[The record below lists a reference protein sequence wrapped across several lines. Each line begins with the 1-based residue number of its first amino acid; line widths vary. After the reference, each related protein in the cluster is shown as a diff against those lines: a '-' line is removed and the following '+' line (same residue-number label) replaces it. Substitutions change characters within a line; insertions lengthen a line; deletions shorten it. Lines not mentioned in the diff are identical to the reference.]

1 MHIGGNRYLKTHKK
15 RLHSAM
21 YQVNLGRQV
30 IDLNDNKDNDDND
43 DNDDNYGL
51 IIGYCII
58 YLT

>member
-30 IDLNDNKDNDDND
+30 IDLNDNDDND
-43 DNDDNYGL
+43 DKNGL
-51 IIGYCII
+51 RSAIVLFI
-58 YLT
+58 

>member
-1 MHIGGNRYLKTHKK
+1 MN
-15 RLHSAM
+15 
-21 YQVNLGRQV
+21 QVNLGRQV
-30 IDLNDNKDNDDND
+30 IDLNDNDDND